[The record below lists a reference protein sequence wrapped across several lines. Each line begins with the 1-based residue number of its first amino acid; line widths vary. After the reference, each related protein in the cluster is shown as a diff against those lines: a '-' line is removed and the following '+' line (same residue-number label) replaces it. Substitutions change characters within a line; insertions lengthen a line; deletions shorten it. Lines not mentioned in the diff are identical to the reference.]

1 MSERVYKKVRVVG
14 CSRESYEKAVR
25 SALEKAAGSLH
36 GIAWFEVVEHRGA
49 VVDGTAVEW
58 QATVDV
64 AFKLD

>member
-1 MSERVYKKVRVVG
+1 MSDRVYKKIRVIG
-14 CSRESYEKAVR
+14 CSSESYEKAVR
-25 SALEKAAGSLH
+25 MALEKASGSLR

-64 AFKLD
+64 AFKVD